1 MAGKR
6 GANTVGLH
14 PGSILLRRPYAPL
27 SGRISCWY
35 ACLAIV
41 WLAAPGSA
49 QDAGGARIS
58 AGFHAIGLGT
68 HATPALTGEAKTE
81 SYVTNPLFMVHATAA
96 SGRVSLAGS
105 LNFEKWTLRG
115 GELAAGN
122 AGEGYID
129 RRHPHTWLHEMMA
142 TAQIPLRAGEFSFSA
157 GRGFAPFGTDDPMVR
172 PFAKFP
178 ANHHLMQIPERL
190 LLVAA
195 VRRGPLGIEAGLFN
209 GDEPTGPTSL
219 GRLRRFGDSWAARL
233 TLRPAAALELQAG
246 HARVESPEHAL
257 GGGLD
262 QRKWSASARWA
273 EELRSRRLYGLLEW
287 GETYEYAS
295 GVRAYVFTTVLAEA
309 GVGLRDWRT
318 ALRFERTTRPEEERL
333 ADPFRSVRPH
343 GDENIVGA
351 TRWNTVTLQAARA
364 FSVRALGLEPFAEAA
379 RSGVS
384 EITGAIFDPLEFYGS
399 TSLWNLSLGIRVRA
413 GVQHARMGRYGA
425 ALPDNAGHPA
435 AHGMTHE

>member
-1 MAGKR
+1 LFRFRSVA
-6 GANTVGLH
+6 
-14 PGSILLRRPYAPL
+14 LRRRRIPI
-27 SGRISCWY
+27 RISCT
-35 ACLAIV
+35 AVLCLASP
-41 WLAAPGSA
+41 LSA
-49 QDAGGARIS
+49 QDTGRARIS
-58 AGFHAIGLGT
+58 AGIHAIGLGT

-81 SYVTNPLFMVHATAA
+81 SYVTNPLFMVHGTAA
-96 SGRVSLAGS
+96 SGRLSLAGS

-129 RRHPHTWLHEMMA
+129 RRHPHTWLHELVA
-142 TAQIPLRAGEFSFSA
+142 TARLPLRGADFSLAA

-190 LLVAA
+190 LLIGAA
-195 VRRGPLGIEAGLFN
+195 RFGPVGLEAGLFN
-209 GDEPTGPTSL
+209 GDEPTGPGSL
-219 GRLRRFGDSWAARL
+219 GRPGRFADSWAARL
-233 TLRPAAALELQAG
+233 TLRPAAALELAAS

-262 QRKWSASARWA
+262 QRKWSASARWDGDQ
-273 EELRSRRLYGLLEW
+273 RPGRLYGLLEW

-295 GVRAYVFTTVLAEA
+295 GVRAYVFTTILAEG
-309 GVGLRDWRT
+309 GVALRDWRT

-333 ADPFRSVRPH
+333 ADPFRSARPH

-351 TRWNTVTLQAARA
+351 TRWNTVTLHAARA

-379 RSGVS
+379 RSRVS

-399 TSLWNLSLGIRVRA
+399 TSLWNLSLGIRIRA

-435 AHGMTHE
+435 VHGMTHE